1 MSDTTFGKY
10 DDRATEDEKIRA
22 NPPAAVGDPAG
33 ATVVDTLESLFEE
46 RDTDHFTEFEAVA
59 PNGATL
65 LLQFDTNLTAEE
77 YQRFNKIAET
87 GNRSGRRSGRTET
100 KPWLSAAAM
109 LSEKSTR
116 IKNKATGKVYKDA
129 QGDELTLVSEE
140 WLTLAKCPGDPINA
154 TLQFFGF
161 PQVVA
166 LGNGYVQDTGL
177 DTEAQR
183 VDPTHG

>member
-1 MSDTTFGKY
+1 MADNFGDY
-10 DDRATEDEKIRA
+10 EDRETENDIIRR

-33 ATVVDTLESLFEE
+33 TSIIDTLESLFEE
-46 RDTDHFTEFEAVA
+46 RDNDHFTEFEAVA
-59 PNGATL
+59 PNGSVL

-77 YQRFNKIAET
+77 YERFNKVAES
-87 GNRSGRRSGRTET
+87 GNRAARRSGRTES

-109 LSEKSTR
+109 ISEKSTR

-129 QGDELTLVSEE
+129 QGDQLTLVADE
-140 WLTLAKCPGDPINA
+140 WLSLAGCPGDPITA
-154 TLQFFGF
+154 TLKFFGF

-183 VDPTHG
+183 VDPTRG